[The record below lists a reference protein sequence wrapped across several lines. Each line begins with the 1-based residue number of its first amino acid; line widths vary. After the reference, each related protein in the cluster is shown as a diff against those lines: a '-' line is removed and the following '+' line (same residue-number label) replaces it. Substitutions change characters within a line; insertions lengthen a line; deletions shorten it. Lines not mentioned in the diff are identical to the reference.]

1 MDPLMLCIHMN
12 PERALRLSFA
22 AMSLGVRAK
31 VIPPE
36 QEGQTLAAL
45 CGLTPPAVPAPA
57 AQADEEMLVFAFL
70 PDDLLERLLPALRS
84 GMPPVRLKA
93 VLTPDNSRWTC
104 ARLCRELRG
113 EAEAFSKK

>member
-1 MDPLMLCIHMN
+1 MDPLMLCIHMS

-104 ARLCRELRG
+104 AGLCRELRG